1 MHKLKIAV
9 TKKRRPFWEAFAQ
22 KLRCQVV
29 THRDVRAHKRADA
42 RQQDAVIE
50 KFRLSSKA
58 TVIVAFVA
66 AALIKRDWM
75 LIIYF
80 AEVADAF

>member
-1 MHKLKIAV
+1 M
-9 TKKRRPFWEAFAQ
+9 
-22 KLRCQVV
+22 

-42 RQQDAVIE
+42 RQQAAVIE
-50 KFRLSSKA
+50 KFRLFSKA